1 VLKKVG
7 TATYK
12 LDLPEQ
18 SKIHPIVHVSQLKRV
33 VKANVPVYQELPS
46 PPEEPCYPEQI
57 LERREYIRGMIRTNQ
72 VLIQWTGMAPN
83 LATWEVENELKTKY
97 PLAPAWGQAAGKEGE
112 NVRNLD
118 T

>member
-57 LERREYIRGMIRTNQ
+57 LECMEY
-72 VLIQWTGMAPN
+72 
-83 LATWEVENELKTKY
+83 
-97 PLAPAWGQAAGKEGE
+97 
-112 NVRNLD
+112 
-118 T
+118 